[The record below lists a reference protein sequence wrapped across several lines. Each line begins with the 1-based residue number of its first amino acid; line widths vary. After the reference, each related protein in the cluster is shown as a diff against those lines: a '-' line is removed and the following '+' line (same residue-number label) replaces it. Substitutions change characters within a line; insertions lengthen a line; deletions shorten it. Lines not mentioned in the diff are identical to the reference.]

1 MKEKR
6 GCWAGAQG
14 ADWRLRLAPPGS
26 QRRAEEEEELKKEPG
41 GE

>member
-6 GCWAGAQG
+6 RCWAGAQG
-14 ADWRLRLAPPGS
+14 ADWRLRRAPPGS
-26 QRRAEEEEELKKEPG
+26 QRRAEEEELKKEPG

>member
-14 ADWRLRLAPPGS
+14 ADWRLRLAPPRS
-26 QRRAEEEEELKKEPG
+26 QRRVEEEELKKAPG